1 MSWSDLRVYRSRSAA
16 GDLIVRFG
24 VAVLDGYLEFLAVR
38 SRPNTVAAVAYDL
51 KVFFTVVGKPP
62 RQVAAADVFTFMTAQ
77 YAGGLD
83 SRAGLARRLQPAGD
97 GVGVSART
105 VRRRLSSVSG
115 LFAFLHARGDVA
127 ANPVPRGLPTRRER
141 QRPRQGVPLVR
152 TPRTL
157 PRILAPGQVDALLA
171 ALRTHRDRAMA
182 EAMVLGGLR
191 RCEVLGLRLTDL
203 QVAARRVFIA
213 EGKGGHQRQI
223 PVSGRFFASVAAYLD
238 TERPRDAAS
247 DRLFVVLKGPRRG
260 RPLSPAGLDQILD
273 SARVRAGLAQATCHQ
288 LRHTCLTRL
297 REAGMALEAVQ
308 AQAGH
313 RSIESTRVYLH
324 LADDWLASQYRRAA
338 EAIDAQL
345 LPGRPLPVNDT
356 TLSFVDGDQP

>member
-1 MSWSDLRVYRSRSAA
+1 MSWGDLRLQRSRNAA
-16 GDLIVRFG
+16 GDLVVRFG
-24 VAVLDGYLEFLAVR
+24 VALLDAYLEFLTVR
-38 SRPNTVAAVAYDL
+38 SRPNTVVAVGYDL
-51 KVFFTVVGKPP
+51 KVFFTVVGKSP
-62 RQVAAADVFTFMTAQ
+62 RRVVAAEVLAFVTAQ
-77 YAGGLD
+77 NTGGP
-83 SRAGLARRLQPAGD
+83 ARRLQIAGD
-97 GVGVSART
+97 GGVSART

-115 LFAFLHARGDVA
+115 LFAFLQVRGDVE

-157 PRILAPGQVDALLA
+157 PRILQPVQVDALLA
-171 ALRTHRDRAMA
+171 GLRTHRDRAMA

-191 RCEVLGLRLTDL
+191 RCEVLGLRMQDL

-223 PVSGRFFASVAAYLD
+223 PVSGRFFASVAAYLHA
-238 TERPRDAAS
+238 ERPPGIDT

-260 RPLSPAGLDQILD
+260 RPLSAAGLDQILD
-273 SARVRAGLAQATCHQ
+273 SARQRAGLTKVTCHQ

-308 AQAGH
+308 AQTGH
-313 RSIESTRVYLH
+313 ASIESTRIYLH

-345 LPGRPLPVNDT
+345 LSAKPLPRNGFDVIE
-356 TLSFVDGDQP
+356 GGR

>member
-1 MSWSDLRVYRSRSAA
+1 M
-16 GDLIVRFG
+16 
-24 VAVLDGYLEFLAVR
+24 AVLDGYLEFLAVR

-62 RQVAAADVFTFMTAQ
+62 RRVVAADVFACVTAQ
-77 YAGGLD
+77 YAGGPGG
-83 SRAGLARRLQPAGD
+83 SNGRARRLQPAGD
-97 GVGVSART
+97 GGGVSART

-115 LFAFLHARGDVA
+115 LFAFLHARGDVT

-157 PRILAPGQVDALLA
+157 PRILEPGQVDAVLA

-238 TERPRDAAS
+238 AERPPDAVS

-260 RPLSPAGLDQILD
+260 RPL
-273 SARVRAGLAQATCHQ
+273 
-288 LRHTCLTRL
+288 
-297 REAGMALEAVQ
+297 
-308 AQAGH
+308 
-313 RSIESTRVYLH
+313 
-324 LADDWLASQYRRAA
+324 
-338 EAIDAQL
+338 
-345 LPGRPLPVNDT
+345 
-356 TLSFVDGDQP
+356 

>member
-1 MSWSDLRVYRSRSAA
+1 MTWVDPCLQRSRTAA
-16 GDLIVRFG
+16 GDLVVRLG
-24 VAVLDGYLEFLAVR
+24 VPQLDGYLEFLAAR
-38 SRPNTVAAVAYDL
+38 SRPNTVLAVAYDL
-51 KVFFTVVGKPP
+51 RVFFAVVGKPP
-62 RQVAAADVFTFMTAQ
+62 ARVTAADVLGFVTAQ
-77 YAGGLD
+77 HTGSAVGRLEVAG
-83 SRAGLARRLQPAGD
+83 A

-115 LFAFLHARGDVA
+115 LFAFLHARGDVE

-157 PRILAPGQVDALLA
+157 PRILEPVQVEALLA
-171 ALRTHRDRAMA
+171 ALRTWRDRAMA

-191 RCEVLGLRLTDL
+191 RCEVLGLRLADL

-213 EGKGGHQRQI
+213 EGKGGHQRLI
-223 PVSGRFFASVAAYLD
+223 PVSGRFFASVASYLD
-238 TERPRDAAS
+238 TEWPADAGT

-260 RPLSPAGLDQILD
+260 RPLSPSGLDQILH
-273 SARVRAGLAQATCHQ
+273 SARERAGLAQATCHQ

-313 RSIESTRVYLH
+313 ASIESTRIYLH

-338 EAIDAQL
+338 EAIDAQM
-345 LPGRPLPVNDT
+345 LPGKAADLRRLAVI
-356 TLSFVDGDQP
+356 DGER

>member
-1 MSWSDLRVYRSRSAA
+1 MSWVDLRLQRSRSAV
-16 GDLIVRFG
+16 GDLVVRFG
-24 VAVLDGYLEFLAVR
+24 VPLLDEFLEFLAVR

-62 RQVAAADVFTFMTAQ
+62 GEVVAGDVLAFVTAQ
-77 YAGGLD
+77 HTGGQADRLRAFDAAGG
-83 SRAGLARRLQPAGD
+83 R
-97 GVGVSART
+97 GVSART
-105 VRRRLSSVSG
+105 IRRRLSSVSG
-115 LFAFLHARGDVA
+115 LFAFLQARGDVV

-157 PRILAPGQVDALLA
+157 PRILTPAQVDALLG

-191 RCEVLGLRLTDL
+191 RCEVLGLRLGDL

-213 EGKGGHQRQI
+213 AGKGGRQRQI
-223 PVSGRFFASVAAYLD
+223 PVSGRFFVSLAAYLD
-238 TERPRDAAS
+238 AERPVEAGTDHV
-247 DRLFVVLKGPRRG
+247 FVVLKGPRRG
-260 RPLSPAGLDQILD
+260 RALSAAGLDQILD
-273 SARVRAGLAQATCHQ
+273 SARARAGLVQATCHQ

-308 AQAGH
+308 VQAGH
-313 RSIESTRVYLH
+313 DSIESTRIYLH
-324 LADDWLASQYRRAA
+324 LADDWLAAQYRRAA
-338 EAIDAQL
+338 EAIDAQML
-345 LPGRPLPVNDT
+345 AGIPPLT
-356 TLSFVDGDQP
+356 GLSLVDGGRS